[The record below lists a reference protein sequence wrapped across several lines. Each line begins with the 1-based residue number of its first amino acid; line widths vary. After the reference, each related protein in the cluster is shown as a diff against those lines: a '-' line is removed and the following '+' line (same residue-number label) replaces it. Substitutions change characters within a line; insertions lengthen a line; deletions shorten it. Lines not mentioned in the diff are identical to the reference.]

1 MQNRFE
7 KKLIIK
13 FFATIFLAGIF
24 FIAQGIKIPYIDTS
38 SDTYFKSAIA
48 KAGVAYASARGVN
61 AIVSMMQNS
70 QLNLEPAGVGV
81 SLAVGQVLDPINDMT
96 ERVSDVLVLAI
107 TSLGLQKLLYE
118 MSISIVPLLLGVVL
132 VLFAFSIWF
141 ENEKI
146 KIFHS
151 FLLLFSL
158 ALIVARFALP
168 VASFAN
174 QYLYENFF
182 SERIQASTQALH
194 VKGVDVSELSKITL
208 PTKKETG
215 FWGKISNGTKFI
227 QDKSAKF
234 KEAFVYT
241 LHNAGNLIENLLNLT
256 LLYVGV
262 FLIQVIFL
270 PLFIFWLFF
279 KIFKL
284 FF

>member
-1 MQNRFE
+1 MQKRFE

-24 FIAQGIKIPYIDTS
+24 FLLQGVKIPYIDTS
-38 SDTYFKSAIA
+38 SDNYFKNAIT

-70 QLNLEPAGVGV
+70 QLNLEPAGVGI

-96 ERVSDVLVLAI
+96 ERVSNVLVLAI

-118 MSISIVPLLLGVVL
+118 MSISIVPLLLGIVL
-132 VLFAFSIWF
+132 ILFAFSLLF
-141 ENEKI
+141 QNEKI
-146 KIFHS
+146 NMFHS
-151 FLLLFSL
+151 FLFFFSL

-168 VASFAN
+168 VASLAN

-182 SERIQASTQALH
+182 SDKIQASTQALH
-194 VKGVDVSELSKITL
+194 VKGVDTYELSKITL
-208 PTKKETG
+208 PSEQETG

-227 QDKSAKF
+227 QDKSTQF
-234 KEAFVYT
+234 KEAFLYT
-241 LHNAGNLIENLLNLT
+241 LHNAGDLIENLLNLT

-270 PLFIFWLFF
+270 PLFIFWIFF
-279 KIFKL
+279 KIL
-284 FF
+284 RVFF